1 MSDLKK
7 MSMSQLIA
15 MHNELAA
22 KLGVGEETSFKN
34 LAAAR
39 AAVTNLE
46 SKMNQAT
53 DPLDGVESTVVDGEA
68 VAPKNNQ
75 VYNSSGKRGPTQGI
89 GAYAKERI
97 LAGKTNPEILAEIA
111 ERFPS
116 AKTTAGCIAY
126 YRTALAK
133 GPKKAALSPAE
144 QLAAAEAALVEAMEA
159 VEAAK
164 DAAADEVPA
173 EA

>member
-7 MSMSQLIA
+7 MSMSALIT

-39 AAVTNLE
+39 AAVNQLE

-53 DPLDGVESTVVDGEA
+53 DPLDDVQNTADILEVS
-68 VAPKNNQ
+68 PKNNQ
-75 VYNSSGKRGPTQGI
+75 IYNSSGKRGPTQGI

-97 LAGKTNPEILAEIA
+97 LVGRTNPEILAEIA

-116 AKTTAGCIAY
+116 AKTTSGCIAY

-133 GPKKAALSPAE
+133 AAK
-144 QLAAAEAALVEAMEA
+144 AAEAPVVTPEDETVEA
-159 VEAAK
+159 
-164 DAAADEVPA
+164 
-173 EA
+173 

>member
-7 MSMSQLIA
+7 MSMSALIA

-46 SKMNQAT
+46 SKMDNT
-53 DPLDGVESTVVDGEA
+53 TNPLDDVQNTADTLE

-75 VYNSSGKRGPTQGI
+75 IYNSSGKRGPTQGI
-89 GAYAKERI
+89 GAYAKECI
-97 LAGKTNPEILAEIA
+97 LAGKTTLTILAEIA

-116 AKTTAGCIAY
+116 ARTTSGCIAY

-133 GPKKAALSPAE
+133 AA
-144 QLAAAEAALVEAMEA
+144 AAAEAPVVETGPEEA
-159 VEAAK
+159 TA
-164 DAAADEVPA
+164 
-173 EA
+173 

>member
-1 MSDLKK
+1 MSE
-7 MSMSQLIA
+7 LIA

-46 SKMNQAT
+46 NKMNQAT
-53 DPLDGVESTVVDGEA
+53 DPLADVVSTVDTLEQ
-68 VAPKNNQ
+68 APKNNQ
-75 VYNSSGKRGPTQGI
+75 IYNSSGKRGPTQGI
-89 GAYAKERI
+89 GAYAKEQI

-116 AKTTAGCIAY
+116 AKTTSGCIAY

-133 GPKKAALSPAE
+133 AAK
-144 QLAAAEAALVEAMEA
+144 AAEAPVVTPEDEA
-159 VEAAK
+159 VEA
-164 DAAADEVPA
+164 
-173 EA
+173 

>member
-46 SKMNQAT
+46 NKMNQDF
-53 DPLDGVESTVVDGEA
+53 DPTPADAVDGEA

-144 QLAAAEAALVEAMEA
+144 QLAAAEAALVAAMEA

-164 DAAADEVPA
+164 DAAADEVETA
-173 EA
+173 VSI